1 MKPEKFSN
9 KSKIKHLG
17 NLFILKKHIIC
28 MDEEKQEMQEI
39 IANLKKKMSEIDELT
54 KDLADKK
61 EIPKNTPKK
70 TKRLLEEIK
79 VPSLDLL
86 K

>member
-1 MKPEKFSN
+1 MHN
-9 KSKIKHLG
+9 
-17 NLFILKKHIIC
+17 IC

-54 KDLADKK
+54 KDFAQKK
-61 EIPKNTPKK
+61 EDAKDTPKK

-79 VPSLDLL
+79 VPSLEML

>member
-1 MKPEKFSN
+1 MVE
-9 KSKIKHLG
+9 
-17 NLFILKKHIIC
+17 
-28 MDEEKQEMQEI
+28 DESKQEMQEI
-39 IANLKKKMSEIDELT
+39 IANLKKKMAEIDKMTE
-54 KDLADKK
+54 DLVKKKK
-61 EIPKNTPKK
+61 ELEKESPKK

>member
-1 MKPEKFSN
+1 
-9 KSKIKHLG
+9 
-17 NLFILKKHIIC
+17 
-28 MDEEKQEMQEI
+28 MQEI

-54 KDLADKK
+54 KDFAQKK
-61 EIPKNTPKK
+61 DSKDNPKK

-79 VPSLDLL
+79 VPSLEML